1 MARDK
6 ATTEKLRTLLIELR
20 SATSK
25 GNLHWEHQRNSDR
38 RYSKWKGNMLVI
50 GPHTLAGKG
59 PKQWYLFIT
68 PLASHE
74 TTEIHS
80 HDAELGDDF
89 LALMQAVDLASV
101 GDPQIDPFDA
111 SSESLHHPNDG

>member
-1 MARDK
+1 
-6 ATTEKLRTLLIELR
+6 
-20 SATSK
+20 
-25 GNLHWEHQRNSDR
+25 
-38 RYSKWKGNMLVI
+38 MLVI
-50 GPHTLAGKG
+50 GPHTPAAKG

-68 PLASHE
+68 PLTSHE

-80 HDAELGDDF
+80 HDAELGEEL

-111 SSESLHHPNDG
+111 SSESLHHKE